1 MRKRQGGNQP
11 CSCKRL
17 GQPAM
22 LAFSFAVCSCA
33 LQQWSGDLLSPLLM
47 VKLIGHSTFP
57 AFSVC
62 LFFTRKA
69 HNAATKGRVCLWSA
83 YHTWVGLDID
93 WIARKEKSEFV
104 FWLFRQ
110 LSLAFIPTSKLGFF
124 GIHPKLLSAQSNWAS
139 ISATNSPRIKIWHFL
154 NSTCGPYHPSSL
166 LLLTSDRRLA
176 GFSRRHMVPSCYVGW
191 ALQAPD
197 QKDSKEAGM
206 CRQRWPDAS
215 LEWISITHFTWMWNF
230 KHWLT

>member
-1 MRKRQGGNQP
+1 MRKRRGGNQP

-110 LSLAFIPTSKLGFF
+110 LSLAFIPTSKLGVFLESIPNYYQRNLIGHQSLQQTAPESKF
-124 GIHPKLLSAQSNWAS
+124 DIFSTAHAVLIILPLYCYWRLIAVWPGSAD
-139 ISATNSPRIKIWHFL
+139 ATW
-154 NSTCGPYHPSSL
+154 C
-166 LLLTSDRRLA
+166 
-176 GFSRRHMVPSCYVGW
+176 RHAM
-191 ALQAPD
+191 
-197 QKDSKEAGM
+197 
-206 CRQRWPDAS
+206 
-215 LEWISITHFTWMWNF
+215 
-230 KHWLT
+230 